1 MADDETADDIHGSD
15 IAIVGMAGRFPG
27 APDVDALWQAAVT
40 GRDCLSRVNDA
51 DLEQVGVPREVYGA
65 PEYVR
70 RGGFLDDVE
79 CFDAPFFGFGPRDA
93 SIMDPQHR
101 HFLETAWAAL
111 ESAGHPPSRFDGP
124 IGVFAGSGMNTYLM
138 HNLLTNPQLVASV
151 GWFLLRHTGNDK
163 DFLTTQASYLLNLKG
178 PSVNIQTACS
188 TSLVAIHLAAQS
200 LLGGECDLALAGG
213 VTIEF
218 PHRQGY
224 TYQDGEILAPDGY
237 CRPFEARSAGTVLT
251 SGVGIVVLRRL
262 ADALRD
268 GDHVHAVIKA
278 TAVNNDGS
286 DKVSFL
292 APSVDGHA
300 SVVVEAQALAGV
312 EPDTI
317 EYIEAHGTGTNI
329 GDPIEVAA
337 LTQAFRMG
345 TDATAFCRLGS
356 TKANIG
362 HLDTAAGV
370 ASVIKTALALEHRI
384 LPPLANFEGPNPLI
398 DFPSTPF
405 VVSAEPAK
413 WAEAPDHPR
422 RAGVSSLGVGGTN
435 AHAVLEEAPEPPVRS
450 GEVLPTQLLVVSAKT
465 DTALDAST
473 ARLAAWLCQHPD
485 ADLADVAWTLQVGRD
500 SFARRRT
507 VAARSSAEAV
517 SLLAPLDPRRV
528 TTATLAPDA
537 APASVVFMFPGGGAQ
552 YPGMGAELYHRMPEY
567 RAGIDECLG
576 LLDPIVEGGAATLR
590 RLMFPAADID
600 DIGRDEVASTIE
612 RAMYSL
618 PAVFATSWAT
628 ARLLRSW
635 NIEPDAMT
643 GHSLGEYVAACLAGV
658 MTLGEALTIVMLR
671 ARLFERVAGGGG
683 MLAVPLSEHEVAG
696 LLPEGVAVATVN
708 APSQCVVSGRVDAI
722 AVAERLLAD
731 QGIEVRRV
739 PLAIAPHSPMLDPVL
754 DEFRAGFAAVS
765 LQPPQRPFVS
775 NLTGRWI
782 TDEQATSADY
792 WTRHLRET
800 VRFADGIATLSA
812 ETPQRVFVEVGPGHA
827 LSSFV
832 RQQPNPSRAVVASLR
847 HPDDTISDLAH
858 TLGALG
864 RLWAGGV
871 AVDWSALHA
880 ARPARRIPLP
890 TYAFDRQRH
899 WVEPGRV
906 TIEQPGASR
915 STGSA
920 GSAALRRI
928 DDVAQWGWRPVWV
941 EQARPSTPA
950 RVAASGTSRAGTAA
964 PATARSPIGAWFV
977 VSAAP
982 HDPLVAGLV
991 GALDARLIGPGDLL
1005 PLDASSTEPV
1015 GVVVDA
1021 AVGIDA
1027 TLFLARQLVDD
1038 DSRPVR
1044 LIVWTVGARSAG
1056 GTPVIAPRQIMPA
1069 AAIRVVPREAPWI
1082 GVVSVDVA
1090 AADPVGCLDELVAE
1104 ITGSVEGAEVAL
1116 RPGGS
1121 RFVAELQAVTLA
1133 PTSSDVPP
1141 GTGELSDR
1149 GYLGDGSFVDGLP
1162 LRARG
1167 VYVVTGGLGGI
1178 GLVLARWLAERCHA
1192 RVVLVGRHAPA
1203 EAVVEARA
1211 LAVDGAE
1218 VHVKVADLTDAA
1230 AVHTLVDDIV
1240 ATIGPINGVFHA
1252 AGTLDDAPIASTTP
1266 ERMHAV
1272 LAPKVAGIEHLAEAV
1287 DHANLDV
1294 FVVCSSTSA
1303 RLGLPGQFAYV
1314 AANAYLDA
1322 FVASQGAPFV
1332 AVDWGVWNGVGM
1344 AGRTPVPTGDD
1355 PRPSAHP
1362 MLTDV
1367 AHSGETLVARAH
1379 LSSETTWALDEHRL
1393 LDGPPVLPGT
1403 AYLELAVA
1411 ALSDPAGDA
1420 LGSAGGASIGGQPG
1434 PGVWRLSDVWFVAAL
1449 LVPEGSAADLVVSAR
1464 GEHGALSWSI
1474 QSSPSGREHAFGSAA
1489 FVEHADR
1496 PVDIDLEDLRRRLPI
1511 VLRGDLE
1518 DYNHQAAHIRFGP
1531 RFRCVDSLRLGDGE
1545 ALAALAL
1552 PEGPEG
1558 HEGPGAPGNA
1568 DMGFVAHPALLDM
1581 ATGVALALVPGY
1593 DDDDRLVVP
1602 IGAAQ
1607 VTFYDRLVGTV
1618 FSHIRLRP
1626 DATLDSA
1633 SFDVSICDETG
1644 RVLVDI
1650 EEFTVRRVADVAL
1663 LSETPSPSVGAA
1675 TIAGHAGGDELVPV
1689 ALGITRPEGRD
1700 AIERILVHTAA
1711 ADAIEA
1717 LDGHARDAADGHDR
1731 RWLISSIDLNDMA
1744 RRIDDAHRPVVAG
1757 GATDTTEGTSP
1768 RSSDPIEATLL
1779 DAWSELLG
1787 VADVGID
1794 DNFFDL
1800 GGHSLIAVRLFSRV
1814 RRTYQVDF
1822 TLSTLFSAPTV
1833 GDLAVAI
1840 RERAP
1845 ESVLA
1850 ALAQET
1856 PLVAQRAASAGSAP
1870 SLLGSLLVPIKPSGT
1885 RLPFFCVHGAGGE
1898 VLSFAPLA
1906 MLIDANQPFYGI
1918 RALGSA
1924 RSETPLNRIETMAA
1938 RYLGELRRVQPEGP
1952 YHLGG
1957 YSGGGVIAFEMAQQL
1972 IRQGHEVALCVLFDT
1987 YRPGLRMYWA
1997 GRAAYKLARS
2007 VANPAELRALVDRLR
2022 QREPMADVAL
2032 RELDDPS
2039 DDYDEEIEARD
2050 ERRRLRAVVTKATF
2064 QALDSYKITPYP
2076 GTIVLLRSAEL
2087 ASRDFL
2093 SPRDRGWGRLAA
2105 HLEIRDIPGDHYK
2118 MFEPPN
2124 VSVVGSRLDEVLAEA
2139 HARVATRR

>member
-1 MADDETADDIHGSD
+1 MAENEAFDDIHGSD

-27 APDVDALWQAAVT
+27 APDVEALWQAVVA
-40 GRDCLSRVNDA
+40 GRDCLSRVHDA
-51 DLEQVGVPREVYGA
+51 DLEQLGVPREVYGA

-101 HFLETAWAAL
+101 HFLETAWTAL

-213 VTIEF
+213 VTIEI

-300 SVVVEAQALAGV
+300 SVVVEAQAVAGV
-312 EPDTI
+312 EPGTI
-317 EYIEAHGTGTNI
+317 EYVEAHGTGTNI

-384 LPPLANFEGPNPLI
+384 LPPLANFEAPNPLI

-405 VVSAEPAK
+405 VVSSEPAK
-413 WAEAPDHPR
+413 WVEAPDHPR

-435 AHAVLEEAPEPPVRS
+435 AHAVLEEAPEPPVRT

-473 ARLAAWLCQHPD
+473 ARLATWLREHPE
-485 ADLADVAWTLQVGRD
+485 ADLADVAWTLQMGRD

-517 SLLAPLDPRRV
+517 NLLAPLDPRRV
-528 TTATLAPDA
+528 ATATVPLDA
-537 APASVVFMFPGGGAQ
+537 TTASVVFMFPGGGAQ
-552 YPGMGAELYHRMPEY
+552 YPGMGAELYHHLPEY
-567 RAGIDECLG
+567 RAGIDECLS
-576 LLDPIVEGGAATLR
+576 LLDPLVEGGAATLR
-590 RLMFPAADID
+590 RLMFPAADVD
-600 DIGRDEVASTIE
+600 DIGRAEVATTIE

-618 PAVFATSWAT
+618 PAVFTTSWAT

-635 NIEPDAMT
+635 GVEADAMT

-658 MTLGEALTIVMLR
+658 MSLGDALEIVMLR
-671 ARLFERVAGGGG
+671 ARLFERVAGDGG
-683 MLAVPLSEHEVAG
+683 MLAVPLPEHEVAG

-708 APSQCVVSGRVDAI
+708 APSQCVVSGRADAI
-722 AVAERLLAD
+722 AIAERLLAE

-765 LQPPQRPFVS
+765 LLAPQRPFVS
-775 NLTGRWI
+775 NLTGTWI
-782 TDEQATSADY
+782 TDEQATSPDY

-812 ETPQRVFVEVGPGHA
+812 DTPQRVFVEVGPGHA

-847 HPDDTISDLAH
+847 HPDDTISDLGH

-864 RLWAGGV
+864 RLWASGV
-871 AVDWSALHA
+871 DVDWTALHS
-880 ARPARRIPLP
+880 ARPGRRVPLP

-906 TIEQPGASR
+906 TVEQPGAGR
-915 STGSA
+915 SASSTP
-920 GSAALRRI
+920 AALRRI
-928 DDVAQWGWRPVWV
+928 DDVSQWGWRPVWV
-941 EQARPSTPA
+941 EHQRPSSA
-950 RVAASGTSRAGTAA
+950 RDGARRTSGASTTACATRPTS
-964 PATARSPIGAWFV
+964 WFV
-977 VSAAP
+977 VSASADGP
-982 HDPLVAGLV
+982 LVSGLVAGLS
-991 GALDARLIGPGDLL
+991 ATLIGPGEPL
-1005 PLDASSTEPV
+1005 PLDADSVEPI

-1021 AVGIDA
+1021 AIGIDS

-1044 LIVWTVGARSAG
+1044 LVVCTVGARSAG
-1056 GTPVIAPRQIMPA
+1056 GTPVSAPRQIMPA

-1082 GVVSVDVA
+1082 SVVSVDVA
-1090 AADPVGCLDELVAE
+1090 AADPVGCLDELIAE
-1104 ITGSVEGAEVAL
+1104 FIGPAEGAEVAL
-1116 RPGGS
+1116 RPGGR
-1121 RFVAELQAVTLA
+1121 RFVGELEAVTLA
-1133 PTSSDVPP
+1133 PTSAAEPGSETVP
-1141 GTGELSDR
+1141 S
-1149 GYLGDGSFVDGLP
+1149 GSFVDGLP
-1162 LRARG
+1162 LRERG

-1178 GLVLARWLAERCHA
+1178 GLVLARWLAERCRA
-1192 RVVLVGRHAPA
+1192 QLVLVGRRAPA

-1211 LAVDGAE
+1211 LAVDGAA

-1230 AVHTLVDDIV
+1230 AVRALVDDVV

-1272 LAPKVAGIEHLAEAV
+1272 LAPKVAATEHLAEAV
-1287 DHANLDV
+1287 DRTHLDL

-1303 RLGLPGQFAYV
+1303 RLGLPGQFAYA
-1314 AANAYLDA
+1314 AANAFLDA

-1344 AGRTPVPTGDD
+1344 AGRTPVPMGDD
-1355 PRPSAHP
+1355 PRPSMHP
-1362 MLTDV
+1362 MLADV
-1367 AHSGETLVARAH
+1367 ARTGETLVARAH
-1379 LSSETTWALDEHRL
+1379 LSPATTWALDEHRL
-1393 LDGPPVLPGT
+1393 LNGPPVLPGT

-1411 ALSDPAGDA
+1411 ALSEPAA
-1420 LGSAGGASIGGQPG
+1420 TLEAQPG
-1434 PGVWRLSDVWFVAAL
+1434 TGVWRLSDVWFVAAL
-1449 LVPEGSAADLVVSAR
+1449 LVPDGSAADLVVSTR
-1464 GEHGALSWSI
+1464 SEHGALAWSI
-1474 QSSPSGREHAFGSAA
+1474 QSSPSGREHAFGSAS

-1496 PVDIDLEDLRRRLPI
+1496 PVDIDLEDLRRRLPT

-1552 PEGPEG
+1552 PEG

-1568 DMGFVAHPALLDM
+1568 DTGFVAHPALLDM

-1593 DDDDRLVVP
+1593 ADDDRLVVP

-1607 VTFYDRLVGTV
+1607 VTFHDRLAGTV

-1633 SFDVSICDETG
+1633 SFDVSICDEDG

-1663 LSETPSPSVGAA
+1663 LSETPTASIGMAA
-1675 TIAGHAGGDELVPV
+1675 NTAGPAAGGDQLVPV
-1689 ALGITRPEGRD
+1689 SLGITRAEGTD
-1700 AIERILVHTAA
+1700 AIERILVHMASEAA
-1711 ADAIEA
+1711 PAT
-1717 LDGHARDAADGHDR
+1717 GTADGGDTASYDEHDR
-1731 RWLISSIDLNDMA
+1731 RWLITSIDVNDVA
-1744 RRIDDAHRPVVAG
+1744 RRIDDAHRPAAASVNSEA
-1757 GATDTTEGTSP
+1757 ADDAASP

-1787 VADVGID
+1787 VADVGVD

-1833 GDLAVAI
+1833 GDLAAAI

-1856 PLVAQRAASAGSAP
+1856 PLVAQRAAPAGSAP

-1906 MLIDANQPFYGI
+1906 MLIDADQPFYGI

-1952 YHLGG
+1952 YQLGG

-1972 IRQGHEVALCVLFDT
+1972 IRQGNEVELFVLFDT

-2007 VANPAELRALVDRLR
+2007 VTNPAELRALIDRLR
-2022 QREPMADVAL
+2022 RREPMADVAL

-2039 DDYDEEIEARD
+2039 DDYDEEIAARD

-2064 QALDSYKITPYP
+2064 QALNSYKISSYP
-2076 GTIVLLRSAEL
+2076 GAVVLLRSSEL

-2093 SPRDRGWGRLAA
+2093 SPRDRGWGRLAD

-2124 VSVVGSRLDEVLAEA
+2124 VSVVAARLDELLAET
-2139 HARVATRR
+2139 HARVSARR